1 MQQIINWEELP
12 ALRLLL
18 PFTGGILLAIYTP
31 VNWWHLPFFALSLWV
46 CLLLLGN
53 WRLWEKSYGWQW
65 LFGALLSVLLLVCGF
80 SITQQHRQLERPGHF
95 SRFLSDS
102 SFVLMRLNEPLI
114 EKDRSYKAEAAILEV
129 HNGTSTQNTEGKAL
143 LYFAK
148 DSLAG
153 RLKYGDV
160 LLAKARFTNIAPP
173 KNPGEFNYKQ
183 YLAYQQIYQQGYIK
197 QGMYHQL
204 PVNTGNRLF
213 SFVYVLRTYFINAIN
228 RYIPGADEKAVAAAL
243 LLGYTQFLQDDMQQT
258 YSHTGTIHVLAV
270 SGLHV
275 GIIYLAAGSLLF
287 FLDRRGR
294 WGIWVKMVLL
304 IGIVWL
310 YALLSGLP
318 PSVSRSAAMF
328 TFFSLAQL
336 FNRRTNSYNIIAT
349 SALLLLCIDPFL
361 ITRIGFQLSY
371 AAVAGIIFYQPRFYE
386 QFSVQNKYLDKIWQ
400 LSSVT
405 LAAQLATTPLT
416 LYYFNQF
423 PSYFLLANL
432 VAVPLSGIV
441 LQLGF
446 VFFLISPFTP
456 IAKLL
461 GLLLS
466 WGIKALNT
474 YLYYVQQ
481 LPFSVVQG
489 LSVSHTEM
497 LLLYV
502 FIALA
507 TFFFLYRQVK
517 YMKWS
522 LLALLLL
529 TSGWAVAKY
538 RHLQYREICIYQLKN
553 ATAIELV
560 KGYNAVVIA
569 DSAGMEQFTDAPATV
584 AGRPPINKRQY
595 LPLEPENLPQ
605 TAPTPTLFAQNLFLQ
620 LPFLQF
626 FNHKMLLLADSADY
640 CPQPTAQKIA
650 LHLGILTQNCNAP
663 LEQLQHCFTFDTLI
677 IDGSNKGWLARKW
690 TAEADSLRIPVYNTY
705 EKGAFVRNW

>member
-1 MQQIINWEELP
+1 MQPINWEELP

-18 PFTGGILLAIYTP
+18 PFTAGILLAIYTP
-31 VNWWHLPFFALSLWV
+31 VNWTHLPFFALSLWIA
-46 CLLLLGN
+46 LLLMGN
-53 WRLWEKSYGWQW
+53 WRTWQQNYGWQW
-65 LFGALLSVLLLVCGF
+65 LFGAMLSVLLLVSGF
-80 SITQQHRQLERPGHF
+80 TLTQQHRQLERPGHF
-95 SRFLSDS
+95 SHFLSDTA
-102 SFVLMRLNEPLI
+102 FVLMRLNEPLI
-114 EKDRSYKAEAAILEV
+114 EKDRSYKTEVSIAEV
-129 HNGTSTQNTEGKAL
+129 HNGAQTQKTEGKAL
-143 LYFAK
+143 VYFAK
-148 DSLAG
+148 DSLTA

-160 LLAKARFTNIAPP
+160 LLAKARFTDIAPP

-183 YLAYQQIYQQGYIK
+183 YLAYQQIYQQAYVK
-197 QGMYHQL
+197 QGMYRQL
-204 PVNTGNRLF
+204 PVNTGYRLF
-213 SFVYVLRTYFINAIN
+213 TFVFSLRTYFIQAIEK
-228 RYIPGADEKAVAAAL
+228 YVPGTAEKGVAAAL

-287 FLDRRGR
+287 FLDRRRR
-294 WGIWVKMVLL
+294 WGVWVKTMVL
-304 IGIVWL
+304 ITIVWL

-318 PSVSRSAAMF
+318 PSVSRAAAMF

-336 FNRRTNSYNIIAT
+336 FNRRTNSYNIIAM

-371 AAVAGIIFYQPRFYE
+371 AAVAGIIFYQPRLY
-386 QFSVQNKYLDKIWQ
+386 QFFNIENKYLDKLWQ

-405 LAAQLATTPLT
+405 LAAQLTTTPLT
-416 LYYFNQF
+416 LFYFNQF
-423 PSYFLLANL
+423 PTYFLLANL

-446 VFFLISPFTP
+446 VFFIISPFAP
-456 IAKLL
+456 AAKLL
-461 GLLLS
+461 GLLLG
-466 WGIKALNT
+466 WGIKVLNT

-489 LSVSHTEM
+489 LSVTHIEM
-497 LLLYV
+497 LLMYV

-507 TFFFLYRQVK
+507 TLFFLFRQVK
-517 YMKWS
+517 YMQWS
-522 LLALLLL
+522 LLALLLF

-560 KGYNAVVIA
+560 KGYNAVVLA
-569 DSAGMEQFTDAPATV
+569 DSAGMEQFAGTPITTP
-584 AGRPPINKRQY
+584 GRPPINKRQY
-595 LPLEPENLPQ
+595 LPLQPENPLLTTQ
-605 TAPTPTLFAQNLFLQ
+605 APTLFAQNLFLQ
-620 LPFLQF
+620 PPFLQF
-626 FNHKMLLLADSADY
+626 FNQKILLLTDSANY

-650 LHLGILTQNCNAP
+650 LTLGILTQNCKAP
-663 LEQLQHCFTFDTLI
+663 LEQLQYCFSFDTLV

-690 TAEADSLRIPVYNTY
+690 AAQADSLHIPVYSTY
-705 EKGAFVRNW
+705 DKGAFVRKW